1 MAKRKVRPQPG
12 ALLKLLRD
20 KGMTQMDAHTQTGLD
35 RKTLSKINRGEEVKL
50 ETLQQMTTKLRVTD
64 AYFLNSA
71 AAADDAD
78 VLSVLR
84 PGDIM
89 LRKLS
94 AERLAAILKGA
105 SRIRWELNA
114 HVEGET
120 ARKSLEEF
128 EEAVEEFRQQLK
140 GNHDTPTDSLRS
152 QLRRLKTAEDITT
165 RLEQLAEHRLAV
177 LGAEYL
183 FWENSS
189 EDDSF
194 YEGRRESNYISFR
207 IVLLSVEP
215 SGTQSRRLRVSRG
228 SVPPRFS
235 DRSRTVFVD
244 GLPLKTEEEGNE
256 EVAF

>member
-128 EEAVEEFRQQLK
+128 EEGLARSHGDYGSPEDLCLQ
-140 GNHDTPTDSLRS
+140 GSPTDQGLSLLMAYR
-152 QLRRLKTAEDITT
+152 
-165 RLEQLAEHRLAV
+165 
-177 LGAEYL
+177 
-183 FWENSS
+183 
-189 EDDSF
+189 
-194 YEGRRESNYISFR
+194 
-207 IVLLSVEP
+207 
-215 SGTQSRRLRVSRG
+215 
-228 SVPPRFS
+228 
-235 DRSRTVFVD
+235 
-244 GLPLKTEEEGNE
+244 
-256 EVAF
+256 